1 VSAAVLTAKVLD
13 MSVFHTISE
22 MTGECSFAEELENA
36 VVQKNTPSSLPTP
49 EDIVILKEELANVY
63 EAMAKLPHKDINV
76 FMMRYYDNC
85 RISEISRKYV
95 MSPSRIETS
104 LRNTTTNVR
113 KDLMRRG
120 YLY

>member
-1 VSAAVLTAKVLD
+1 

-22 MTGECSFAEELENA
+22 MTGECSFAEELEDA
-36 VVQKNTPSSLPTP
+36 VMQKNTPSSLPTP
-49 EDIVILKEELANVY
+49 EDIVILKEELTNIY

-113 KDLMRRG
+113 KNLMRRG

>member
-1 VSAAVLTAKVLD
+1 
-13 MSVFHTISE
+13 
-22 MTGECSFAEELENA
+22 MTEECSFAEELEA
-36 VVQKNTPSSLPTP
+36 EVMQKNIPSSLPTP
-49 EDIVILKEELANVY
+49 EDIVILKEELNNVY
-63 EAMAKLPHKDINV
+63 SALAKLPHRDINV

-104 LRNTTTNVR
+104 LQNTTTNVR